1 MENKNAKTEYEV
13 VFVVYGNVSSED
25 ADIGDIEVSGF
36 VKTEDGGYA
45 LKDGR
50 LWFSVESN
58 SCQSPGL

>member
-1 MENKNAKTEYEV
+1 MESKNTKTEYEI
-13 VFVVYGNVSSED
+13 VFVVYGNVLSED
-25 ADIGDIEVSGF
+25 ADIGDIEVRGF